1 MMNSNGYKNI
11 FIKKLLY
18 LLLMMISS
26 SVYAQSKNFE
36 GFGLSFD
43 YSLNVITDKS
53 NPGSSNTSR
62 SGIPSITADAYKAIN
77 NQWLVGVFG
86 SIDLVTT
93 DTTGTDPDAQR
104 PIEAGGKLG
113 YAINEKWL
121 AYAKLGWAWAKYSS
135 PGYYQF
141 INGPTYGLGVEY
153 LITKNIFT
161 RLEALQQNYRTIYWG
176 DGSSDKVK
184 VESYSISVGWR
195 FRN

>member
-1 MMNSNGYKNI
+1 MNSNGYRNI

-18 LLLMMISS
+18 LTIVLISS
-26 SVYAQSKNFE
+26 SVNAQSKNFE

-53 NPGSSNTSR
+53 NPGSSATSR
-62 SGIPSITADAYKAIN
+62 SGIPSITADANKAIS
-77 NQWLVGVFG
+77 NQWLVGVYG

-93 DTTGTDPDAQR
+93 DTAGSDPDTQR

-135 PGYYQF
+135 PGYYQW
-141 INGPTYGLGVEY
+141 INGSAYGLGVEY

-161 RLEALQQNYRTIYWG
+161 RLEASQQNYRTIYWS
-176 DGSSDKVK
+176 DGR
-184 VESYSISVGWR
+184 Y
-195 FRN
+195 